1 MTKRA
6 DGKFERT
13 RLDLYPTPRAA
24 VMPLV
29 PHLQRAGVK
38 TFVEPCC
45 ADGQLVDHLE
55 AEGFSCVM
63 RGDIRDNQPYGAQPL
78 DARTWKKSDFRKA
91 DASITNPPWEAGL
104 MAEIME
110 HQSGFVPSWFLIYSD
125 WLFTKQSARLMQE
138 RCTDIVPIGR
148 VKWFPDSASV
158 GFDNCC
164 WVCMDAGKKHPTLF
178 WPMAA
183 KP

>member
-6 DGKFERT
+6 DGKFER
-13 RLDLYPTPRAA
+13 RLLDLYPTPRAA

-29 PHLQRAGVK
+29 PHLRRTGVK

-45 ADGQLVDHLE
+45 ADGQLAAHLN
-55 AEGFSCVM
+55 AEGFECVSY
-63 RGDIRDNQPYGAQPL
+63 GDIADGF
-78 DARTWKKSDFRKA
+78 DAREWNLVDFFDA
-91 DASITNPPWEAGL
+91 DACITNPPWEARL

-110 HQSGFVPSWFLIYSD
+110 HQSNFVPSWFLVYSD
-125 WLFTKQSARLMQE
+125 WLFTHQSTMLVSA

-148 VKWFPDSASV
+148 VKWFPESKSV

-164 WVCMDAGKKHPTLF
+164 WIRLQADKLQPTIF
-178 WPMAA
+178 WPMA
-183 KP
+183 KQ

>member
-6 DGKFERT
+6 SGQFGRRASDF
-13 RLDLYPTPRAA
+13 YPTPAAA
-24 VMPLV
+24 VVPLI
-29 PHLQRAGVK
+29 PHLHRTGVK
-38 TFVEPCC
+38 TFAEPCSG
-45 ADGQLVDHLE
+45 AGDLAAHLE
-55 AEGFSCVM
+55 VEGFYCRAM
-63 RGDIRDNQPYGAQPL
+63 GDIRYSDHR
-78 DARTWKKSDFRKA
+78 DARGWSPKDYDNI
-91 DASITNPPWEAGL
+91 DAVITNPPWGAKL
-104 MAEIME
+104 MMEIME
-110 HQSGFVPSWFLIYSD
+110 RQSGFVPSWFLIYSD